1 MKNLYLLYEMEM
13 RPTERQV
20 ALRDL
25 FSPIPTTPAH
35 PLLLDL
41 QHVYIL
47 DKTINNYFVKRINN
61 YFKGVTT
68 WLGLKLEGT
77 LVEPSESQAPAQLI
91 DMLCLCENKL
101 LSMLS
106 LSRNPMKQKQLLNL
120 AGALGR
126 QAFPNLQHIDLS
138 RCQIDK
144 DGMHLIAPSFCK
156 LHYLIKLDL
165 SHNLLDD
172 EGIEVFRASFQYPT
186 LQWLNLMYNPCTDNA
201 TKQLAKHIRANVNHM
216 RVLRTVHMN
225 SSYNDDENPILLA
238 LQLNRYETKWQ
249 EFCRSHEIVS

>member
-1 MKNLYLLYEMEM
+1 MHKMEL

-25 FSPIPTTPAH
+25 LSPVPTTPEH

-41 QHVYIL
+41 KHVYIL
-47 DKTINNYFVKRINN
+47 DKTINNYFVKRMNN
-61 YFKGVTT
+61 YSKKGTT

-77 LVEPSESQAPAQLI
+77 LVESSEPQAPAQLI
-91 DMLCLCENKL
+91 DMLCSCENKL

-106 LSRNPMKQKQLLNL
+106 LSRNPMNQKQLLNL

-126 QAFPNLQHIDLS
+126 HAFPNLQHIDLS

-144 DGMHLIAPSFCK
+144 DGIHLIALSFCN

-165 SHNLLDD
+165 SHNRLDD
-172 EGIEVFRASFQYPT
+172 KGIEVFCASFQYPT
-186 LQWLNLMYNPCTDNA
+186 LQWLNLMYNLYTENA
-201 TKQLAKHIRANVNHM
+201 TNQLAKHIRANVNHM
-216 RVLRTVHMN
+216 CALRTVHVN
-225 SSYNDDENPILLA
+225 SCYSDDENPIILA

-249 EFCRSHEIVS
+249 EFWRSHEIVS